1 MKQKLAWMA
10 WALLAF
16 AAPACA
22 ITWHD
27 PFEGGTLDAGRW
39 SATTVGGASFA
50 VTGGRLVVDI
60 PQTLT
65 APDASASFQTLL
77 PAVGDCDYQV
87 DYRLETWPASSG
99 VRVGLFAHFQ
109 YGPIVVHRYNY
120 AAGHPEMYSVS
131 FGSWWNG
138 YVTND
143 TEGTLRFRRQGS
155 FVAGYA
161 KIPGGWQEI
170 GSWGLAGGEDLGVSL
185 GVWTH
190 SNLFGG
196 QRTRVSFDNFQFTD
210 SSVPEPTGLVALGLG
225 AFALLFRGRGSRRR

>member
-1 MKQKLAWMA
+1 MKQQLAWVP
-10 WALLAF
+10 WAIFAL
-16 AAPACA
+16 AAPLGAVS
-22 ITWHD
+22 WQD
-27 PFEGGTLDAGRW
+27 PFDGPTLDPAHW
-39 SATTVGGASFA
+39 NSTTVGGASFSLS
-50 VTGGRLVVDI
+50 GGRLVVDI

-65 APDASASFQTLL
+65 APDASASFQTIL

-87 DYRLETWPASSG
+87 DYRLENWPASSG
-99 VRVGLFAHFQ
+99 VRVGLFAHFL

-138 YVTND
+138 YVTSD

-210 SSVPEPTGLVALGLG
+210 SSVPEPTSLLVLSLGVLGL
-225 AFALLFRGRGSRRR
+225 SRIVRRPR